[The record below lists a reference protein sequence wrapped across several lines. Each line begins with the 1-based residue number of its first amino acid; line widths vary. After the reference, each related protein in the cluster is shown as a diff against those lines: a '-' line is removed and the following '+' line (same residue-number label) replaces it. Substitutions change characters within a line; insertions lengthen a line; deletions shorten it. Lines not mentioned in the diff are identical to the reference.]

1 MVYIK
6 KIRLKC
12 GKLALRPKNLPGPWP
27 CQSLTKNRPCLRLLQ
42 KKKLLGLSSSFTMF
56 TTVLLS
62 SLDVSFVY
70 GDGAFRYGVITC
82 ETN

>member
-42 KKKLLGLSSSFTMF
+42 EK
-56 TTVLLS
+56 
-62 SLDVSFVY
+62 VSFFLSIFSY
-70 GDGAFRYGVITC
+70 KFFF
-82 ETN
+82 

>member
-12 GKLALRPKNLPGPWP
+12 GKLALRPKNLPEPWP

-42 KKKLLGLSSSFTMF
+42 EKCCCRRWM
-56 TTVLLS
+56 
-62 SLDVSFVY
+62 
-70 GDGAFRYGVITC
+70 
-82 ETN
+82 